1 MKIACVLATH
11 LPIKAE
17 LARRPELL
25 DRPVMIVREQGARRF
40 VLDHSPQTRGVA
52 RGMPLQE
59 ARSVCQEAVLLEADQ
74 SHYQAAFEEMLQAL
88 EQRSPLVEAADLG
101 CAYVGLDGL
110 EPMYGGEARLTLAL
124 LQAMPADYNPRVGLA
139 FGKFP
144 AYLAAAT
151 SDPGRATRVGENVT
165 EFLGRFSI
173 NLLPISWEGKARLFH
188 LGLHNLG
195 QIAGQPV
202 GAMQAQ
208 LGFEGLR
215 AWELARG
222 VDRRPLVPGK
232 SEEVVRESLTFPSP
246 VITRSGILLA
256 AESLLVRAFARRE
269 ARGKYARSITLES
282 QVLHHPP
289 WVRHFA
295 YKQAVGSA
303 GRALFVIKNALE
315 SVSLPGPL
323 EDLQLTLL
331 GLTGESGI
339 QGSLFSDVRRQEQ
352 LRETVRQLQVR
363 WGGRIPIYQARDFQP
378 WSPIP
383 ERQKVLVQLDP

>member
-17 LARRPELL
+17 LARRPELP
-25 DRPVMIVREQGARRF
+25 DRPVVIVGEQGARRF
-40 VLDHSPQTRGVA
+40 VLDHSPQARGVS

-59 ARSVCQEAVLLEADQ
+59 ARSICQEAVLLEADQ
-74 SHYQAAFEEMLQAL
+74 SYYQAAFDQMLQAL

-124 LQAMPADYNPRVGLA
+124 LQAVPAGYNPRVGVA
-139 FGKFP
+139 PGKFP

-151 SDPGRATRVGENVT
+151 SGAGRATRVSENVM
-165 EFLGRFSI
+165 EFLDRFSI

-195 QIAGQPV
+195 QIARQPV

-208 LGFEGLR
+208 LGLEGLR
-215 AWELARG
+215 AWELSRG
-222 VDRRPLVPGK
+222 TDRHPLIPRK

-246 VITRSGILLA
+246 VVTLSGILLA
-256 AESLLVRAFARRE
+256 AESLLVRAFARKE

-303 GRALFVIKNALE
+303 GRALFVIKNSLE

-339 QGSLFSDVRRQEQ
+339 QGNLFADVRKQEQ

-363 WGGRIPIYQARDFQP
+363 WGGSIPIYQVRDFQP